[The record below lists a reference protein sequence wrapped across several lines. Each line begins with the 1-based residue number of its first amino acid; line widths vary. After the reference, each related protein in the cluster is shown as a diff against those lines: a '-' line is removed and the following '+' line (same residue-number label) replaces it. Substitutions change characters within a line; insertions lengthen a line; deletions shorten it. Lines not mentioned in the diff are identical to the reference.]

1 MSSNK
6 IARDSILN
14 LLRFSA
20 RGASAAAASK
30 ELAASFR
37 LDQSYIAASWKGKEV
52 QNPHKSHFS
61 TLECA

>member
-20 RGASAAAASK
+20 RGASAAAAASK

-37 LDQSYIAASWKGKEV
+37 LDPSYIAASWIRQRSSK
-52 QNPHKSHFS
+52 PP
-61 TLECA
+61 

>member
-20 RGASAAAASK
+20 RGASAAAAAAASK

-37 LDQSYIAASWKGKEV
+37 LDQSYIAASWIRQRSSK
-52 QNPHKSHFS
+52 PP
-61 TLECA
+61 

>member
-1 MSSNK
+1 
-6 IARDSILN
+6 

-20 RGASAAAASK
+20 RGASAAAAASK

-37 LDQSYIAASWKGKEV
+37 LDHQSYIAASWTGKEV

-61 TLECA
+61 TLQCA